1 MFDRPKPYF
10 YGSTTDHIV
19 MLRPSEA
26 NAVLKLLLKE
36 VIPGYFTTNLTP
48 AEAKSYDSAATKLN
62 AYIDAGNSVY
72 CSDEDAEAG
81 TILRPV
87 K

>member
-26 NAVLKLLLKE
+26 NAALKLRIWQ
-36 VIPGYFTTNLTP
+36 VMPGYFTTNLTP
-48 AEAKSYDSAATKLN
+48 AEMRSYDRAATKLN

-81 TILRPV
+81 TYLRPV